1 MIANISKWAKR
12 WLHKGSISGASHV
25 FARGDGITP
34 TFPIREHGAVK
45 SAIFD
50 VEVPNVTAGNQAD
63 WHDSYPAQYPSAGA
77 FNLGLLVYGDP
88 LDPLAKLHGKGNVL
102 LIGAHVMGG
111 AGITGAAP
119 PVQVGGTT
127 AMSIKV
133 FGASLDAWNRT
144 PTFPSALAGVLYP
157 SSTNEV
163 VFGADSGLGNNLVLN
178 IAPAT
183 TNLTGGRLRFCLLFV
198 EV

>member
-1 MIANISKWAKR
+1 MIKNVSKWTRR
-12 WLHKGSISGASHV
+12 WLARGSLSGATHIV
-25 FARGDGITP
+25 ARGDGITP

-50 VEVPNVTAGNQAD
+50 ADVPATVAGAQAD
-63 WHDSYPAQYPSAGA
+63 WHDSYPGQYPSAGA

-88 LDPLAKLHGKGNVL
+88 LDPLAKLHGKGNVML
-102 LIGAHVMGG
+102 VGAHVLGG

-119 PVQVGGTT
+119 PTQVGGTCS
-127 AMSIKV
+127 MSIKV
-133 FGASLDAWNRT
+133 FGAALSGWTRT
-144 PTFPSALAGVLYP
+144 AVFPPALAGVLYP
-157 SSTNEV
+157 ATTTEI
-163 VFGADSGLGNNLVLN
+163 VFGTDSGLGTNLVLN

-183 TNLTGGRLRFCLLFV
+183 NDLTAGRIRIVLLFV